1 MATSTPTLIDL
12 ILAELES
19 HLPALLTAQ
28 SLDHPRQYLYGDPD
42 FTPTTQTPTIAVD
55 IPDLDQEAGLGGGG
69 KRGNSILVYILLS
82 APNPQTL
89 SRSVDTYVDLIVKVL
104 ESEVV
109 SGTAKL
115 AVDRADFTPTLS
127 GANRL
132 FGGAC
137 IEASLSKSRN
147 RGDS

>member
-12 ILAELES
+12 ILAEIEA

-28 SLDHPRQYLYGDPD
+28 ELDHPKQYFYGDPD
-42 FTPTTQTPTIAVD
+42 FTPTTRTPTIAVD
-55 IPDLDQEAGLGGGG
+55 IADLDQQGGIGGGG

-89 SRSVDTYVDLIVKVL
+89 SRAVDTYVDLIISVL
-104 ESEVV
+104 ESAVI

-115 AVDRADFTPTLS
+115 AVSRADFTPTLT

-137 IEASLSKSRN
+137 IEARLTKSRN

>member
-12 ILAELES
+12 ILAELEA
-19 HLPALLTAQ
+19 HLPALLTAE

-55 IPDLDQEAGLGGGG
+55 IPNLNQEGGLGGGG
-69 KRGNSILVYILLS
+69 KRSNSILVYILLS
-82 APNPQTL
+82 APGPDTL
-89 SRSVDTYVDLIVKVL
+89 SRAVDTYVDLMITVL
-104 ESEVV
+104 ESEVASGGAKIEV
-109 SGTAKL
+109 SG
-115 AVDRADFTPTLS
+115 ADFTPTLT

-137 IEASLSKSRN
+137 IEASLRKSRN